1 MQIMHDICVIIN
13 IFMKGGGDMVDFYT
27 FLVVS
32 GLKKFKDVLSFL
44 KPKVKARL
52 EELGHP
58 ELATEEEPKGNA

>member
-1 MQIMHDICVIIN
+1 
-13 IFMKGGGDMVDFYT
+13 MVDFYT

-44 KPKVKARL
+44 KPKVKTRL

>member
-44 KPKVKARL
+44 KPKVKDRL

>member
-1 MQIMHDICVIIN
+1 
-13 IFMKGGGDMVDFYT
+13 MKGGGDMVDFYT

-58 ELATEEEPKGNA
+58 ELATEEELKGNA

>member
-1 MQIMHDICVIIN
+1 MTKILS
-13 IFMKGGGDMVDFYT
+13 GYT
-27 FLVVS
+27 

>member
-1 MQIMHDICVIIN
+1 MIVMILVT
-13 IFMKGGGDMVDFYT
+13 IFALFVLYLHFR
-27 FLVVS
+27 FS
-32 GLKKFKDVLSFL
+32 KKFKDVLSFL

>member
-1 MQIMHDICVIIN
+1 MRYYKNLYERRLRNGRLLYISCW
-13 IFMKGGGDMVDFYT
+13 
-27 FLVVS
+27 S